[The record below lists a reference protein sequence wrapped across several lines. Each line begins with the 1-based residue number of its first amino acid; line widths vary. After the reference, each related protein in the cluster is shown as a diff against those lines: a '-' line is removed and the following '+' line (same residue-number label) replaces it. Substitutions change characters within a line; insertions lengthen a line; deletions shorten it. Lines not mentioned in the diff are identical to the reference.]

1 MASLVGIKGAEPR
14 RLLRSLEALLPDV
27 LWLLQQQEREFKK
40 KLLAEL
46 PRRTSDRIA
55 IKAAQ
60 KDEQVSSCWHALS
73 AYWSLPQESMASPV
87 HSDSVA
93 GFPLQGAGVCVAVC
107 SSL

>member
-1 MASLVGIKGAEPR
+1 MASLAGVKGAEPR

-27 LWLLQQQEREFKK
+27 LWLLQQQEKEFKK

-60 KDEQVSSCWHALS
+60 KEEQVRGCW
-73 AYWSLPQESMASPV
+73 
-87 HSDSVA
+87 
-93 GFPLQGAGVCVAVC
+93 
-107 SSL
+107 